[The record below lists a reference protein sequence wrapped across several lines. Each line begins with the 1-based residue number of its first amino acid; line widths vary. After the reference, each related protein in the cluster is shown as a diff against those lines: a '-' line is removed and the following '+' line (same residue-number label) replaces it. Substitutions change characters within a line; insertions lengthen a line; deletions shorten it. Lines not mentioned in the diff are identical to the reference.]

1 MSLWSEFKEFAV
13 KGNVIDLAV
22 GFVIGGAFGTVVSS
36 LVANVIM
43 PPLGLLIGRVDFSKM
58 AVQIGTDPKGGAVL
72 LKYGMFVQACFSFL
86 IIALAHVRDHQ
97 DDQPD
102 ASRAAAGRR
111 RAAAADQ
118 VRRVAR
124 GDPGPAREARLIA
137 SRSPIRASRAR
148 WCPSGSAAP
157 AADSG

>member
-1 MSLWSEFKEFAV
+1 MSLWGEFKEFAV
-13 KGNVIDLAV
+13 KGSVIDLAV

-86 IIALAHVRDHQ
+86 IIAIAMFAIIKMINRM
-97 DDQPD
+97 
-102 ASRAAAGRR
+102 R
-111 RAAAADQ
+111 RAP
-118 VRRVAR
+118 V
-124 GDPGPAREARLIA
+124 PPALIPPA
-137 SRSPIRASRAR
+137 PTKSENLLGEIRDLLSKRA
-148 WCPSGSAAP
+148 
-157 AADSG
+157 